1 MTVARVESL
10 NKASMELFITQSP
23 ICRSL
28 KKFEHSLGVKLF
40 IRSKQGLI
48 LTEDGLQL
56 YNKLIEIF
64 VKLNELECTYK
75 RKRYTRN
82 N

>member
-1 MTVARVESL
+1 MTVARVKSL

-28 KKFEHSLGVKLF
+28 KKFEGLLGVKLF
-40 IRSKQGLI
+40 IRKKNGLI

-56 YNKLIEIF
+56 YNDLIEIYL
-64 VKLNELECTYK
+64 KLNELECFYK
-75 RKRYTRN
+75 KNRGVRSD
-82 N
+82 